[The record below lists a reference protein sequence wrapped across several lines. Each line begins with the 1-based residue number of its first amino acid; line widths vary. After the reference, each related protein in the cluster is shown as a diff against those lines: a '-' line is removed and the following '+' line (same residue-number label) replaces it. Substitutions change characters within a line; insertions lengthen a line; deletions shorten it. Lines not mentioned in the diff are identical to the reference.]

1 MCHYLSESPQRSQ
14 TATACADWQK
24 GVGSALASFRA
35 EQRSQRGQTWQKKIL
50 NKRNLKSLILAVTY
64 AAYF

>member
-35 EQRSQRGQTWQKKIL
+35 EQRSQKGQHGRKKIL

>member
-35 EQRSQRGQTWQKKIL
+35 EQRSQKGQTWQKK
-50 NKRNLKSLILAVTY
+50 NPK
-64 AAYF
+64 